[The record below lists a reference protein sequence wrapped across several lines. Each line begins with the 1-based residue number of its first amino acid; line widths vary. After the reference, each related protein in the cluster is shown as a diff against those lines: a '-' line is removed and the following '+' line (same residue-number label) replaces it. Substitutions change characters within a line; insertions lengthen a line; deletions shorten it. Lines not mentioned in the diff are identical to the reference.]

1 MAVVNVINLKL
12 SRKRGI
18 ISINKFE
25 AFDVSRQRLLL
36 FFPLPATIHSK
47 FASES
52 GFLNKG
58 ETGETGLEVNKP
70 FSKQKG
76 TKVSKVVRKIKI
88 FVSLELIK
96 LDRFIE
102 MRNN

>member
-1 MAVVNVINLKL
+1 M
-12 SRKRGI
+12 
-18 ISINKFE
+18 
-25 AFDVSRQRLLL
+25 
-36 FFPLPATIHSK
+36 
-47 FASES
+47 
-52 GFLNKG
+52 NKG